1 MSNCPPPLQ
10 CPHGE
15 IPIGQRTL
23 VMGIIN
29 MTPDSFGGD
38 GLSGSAQAA
47 LGQAE
52 EFVAGGADIIDIGGE
67 STRPGSA
74 AATVQE
80 ELDRVLPAL
89 EAIRAAV
96 DVPISIDTNKAE
108 VAREALDAGADII
121 NDVYALRRE
130 AMLELAA
137 ASGMPVI
144 LMHMQ
149 GTPGDMQQKPSYEDV
164 VGEICDFL
172 AERIATAVDAGVPEE
187 QIIIDPGFGF
197 GKTVSHNLEI
207 VRRLGEFRRLGR
219 PILVGPSRKSTIG
232 AVLNRPVHQRLWG
245 TAATCAA
252 AIINGADIIRVHDV
266 AHMSEVA
273 RMTDAIVRGW
283 NDDAGS

>member
-74 AATVQE
+74 AATAQE
-80 ELDRVLPAL
+80 ELDRAMPAL

-108 VAREALDAGADII
+108 VARQALDTGADII

-137 ASGMPVI
+137 ASGVPVI

-149 GTPGDMQQKPSYEDV
+149 GTPGDMQQNPSYEDV
-164 VGEICDFL
+164 IDDICDFL
-172 AERIATAVDAGVPEE
+172 AERIAAAVDAGVPEE

-197 GKTVSHNLEI
+197 GKTVNHNLEI

-266 AHMSEVA
+266 AAMTEVA

>member
-1 MSNCPPPLQ
+1 MSDYPAPLQ

-15 IPIGQRTL
+15 IPVGQRTL
-23 VMGIIN
+23 LMGIIN
-29 MTPDSFGGD
+29 MTPDSFAGD
-38 GLSGSAQAA
+38 GLNGSVQAA

-67 STRPGSA
+67 STRPGST
-74 AATVQE
+74 AATAQE

-89 EAIRAAV
+89 EAIRVAV

-108 VAREALDAGADII
+108 VARQALDAGADII

-137 ASGMPVI
+137 ASGVPVI

-149 GTPGDMQQKPSYEDV
+149 GTPGDMQQNPTYEDV
-164 VGEICDFL
+164 IGEICDFL
-172 AERIATAVDAGVPEE
+172 AERIAAAVDAGISEQ
-187 QIIIDPGFGF
+187 QIIIDPVFGF
-197 GKTVSHNLEI
+197 SKTVNHNLEI
-207 VRRLGEFRRLGR
+207 IRRLGEFRRLGR

-245 TAATCAA
+245 TAAICAA

-266 AHMSEVA
+266 AQMSEVA

-283 NDDAGS
+283 NGDAGS

>member
-130 AMLELAA
+130 AILELAA
-137 ASGMPVI
+137 ASEVPVI

-149 GTPGDMQQKPSYEDV
+149 GTPGDMQQNPSYEDV
-164 VGEICDFL
+164 IDDICDFL
-172 AERIATAVDAGVPEE
+172 AERIAAAVDAGVPEE

-197 GKTVSHNLEI
+197 GKTVNHNLEI

-266 AHMSEVA
+266 AQMSEVA

-283 NDDAGS
+283 NGNAGS